1 MSNSQARIILRNI
14 KRFFREAEART
25 KSTIGFIKAVSLIV
39 RRDRSTCF
47 YSQGREDQSGARIHD
62 EIMAASFCYANK
74 LKYSGPVYNQILEC
88 DETTPLREL
97 LGLPCAGLG
106 GRGAILP
113 SNLYRERQISGW
125 YDIHREKFI
134 RWLGINLNSH
144 PDTIFSHEFITYI
157 QKGANLNI
165 APIKDKVVFHLRRGD
180 VSSAS
185 FPNRYTSIDCYL
197 KLIAELSILD
207 PNLKFII
214 HSQTKGLT
222 SLEIRDLSHVSEL
235 ILDAKLNSAWE
246 DMINAEILVIAKSS
260 FSYVPA
266 LYSKATVIYQPFW
279 HEMKSEWFNL
289 GSASAHSVIE
299 EVRRRR
305 EIRQSN
311 QLKGT
316 SKNTISPCVEA
327 PIAYNLD
334 S

>member
-1 MSNSQARIILRNI
+1 MSNSPARILLRNI

-25 KSTIGFIKAVSLIV
+25 KGTIGFIKAVSLIV
-39 RRDRSTCF
+39 RRDRSACF

-74 LKYSGPVYNQILEC
+74 IMYCGPVYNLISEC

-97 LGLPCAGLG
+97 LGLPSACLG

-113 SNLYRERQISGW
+113 SDLYRERQTSGW

-144 PDTIFSHEFITYI
+144 PDTIFSHEFITHI
-157 QKGANLNI
+157 QKKVNLNI
-165 APIKDKVVFHLRRGD
+165 TPIKNKVVFHLRRGD
-180 VSSAS
+180 VSSTS
-185 FPNRYTSIDCYL
+185 FPNRYTSIDYYL
-197 KLIAELSILD
+197 ELIAELSIID
-207 PNLKFII
+207 PSLKFII

-222 SLEIRDLSHVSEL
+222 SLEIRALSHVSDL

-266 LYSKATVIYQPFW
+266 LYSKATIVYQPFW
-279 HEMKSEWFNL
+279 HEKKSEWFNL
-289 GSASAHSVIE
+289 GSASAQSVIK

-305 EIRQSN
+305 EITRSN
-311 QLKGT
+311 QL
-316 SKNTISPCVEA
+316 
-327 PIAYNLD
+327 
-334 S
+334 